1 MRRCLSPLPLRL
13 PAVAHATT
21 GARRHGQRMGRG
33 ARPTRRAGGAFA
45 PAHGASSHG
54 RCTWGGGRVGVR
66 GGGGG
71 GGARGGERDDGSTE
85 ATAVSAL
92 VIATVA
98 LCSIVVYALAPV
110 VRHATR
116 RSTYDGGGHYQLIS

>member
-1 MRRCLSPLPLRL
+1 MLTRESPVVSHRARALTTSFACSSCRKAL
-13 PAVAHATT
+13 PAEETSGDALDGD
-21 GARRHGQRMGRG
+21 GAGGD
-33 ARPTRRAGGAFA
+33 AGGA
-45 PAHGASSHG
+45 
-54 RCTWGGGRVGVR
+54 R
-66 GGGGG
+66 G
-71 GGARGGERDDGSTE
+71 GGARGDRDDGSTE